1 MTDRPMKGILLCL
14 IPPLIWGGM
23 FPVANSLVPTVNMFA
38 TTLIR
43 YGVVALL
50 LALMLMLTQGR
61 SGFAVEERGWKLF
74 GLGSAGFA
82 GFGLLAFTALS
93 YTSSANVSLIMA
105 MMPAIS
111 AVMASAATR
120 RLPPAYTVVAI
131 LIAFVGVS
139 LVLTDGDYT
148 HLISPSDALGELLAL
163 LGAICW
169 VVYTRGAATVPHWS
183 ALRYTTI
190 TTILGVPTIAAATLV
205 ATAVGYVESP
215 TLEAVLAGWPQ
226 LAYLIVL
233 AGVVAVLFWN
243 QGNRILGPLNG
254 TLFMNLVPITTFT
267 IMTIVTG
274 ALPTLPAAL
283 GALLVI
289 AGLLINNI
297 FTRRAVARARPDS
310 RDGAPKEDLVSTR

>member
-1 MTDRPMKGILLCL
+1 MTNRPMRGILLCL

-43 YGVVALL
+43 YGVVAILL
-50 LALMLMLTQGR
+50 TLMLMRAEGR
-61 SGFAVEERGWKLF
+61 SGFAFEGNGWKLF

-111 AVMASAATR
+111 AVLAAAATR
-120 RLPPAYTVVAI
+120 KLPPAYTVVAI
-131 LIAFVGVS
+131 LIAFFGVS

-148 HLISPSDALGELLAL
+148 HLVSPSDALGELLAL

-169 VVYTRGAATVPHWS
+169 VVYTRGSANVPRWS

-190 TTILGVPTIAAATLV
+190 TTILGVPTIAAATFV

-215 TLEAVLAGWPQ
+215 TLESVLVGWPR
-226 LAYLIVL
+226 LTYLIIF
-233 AGVVAVLFWN
+233 AGVVAVLYWN
-243 QGNRILGPLNG
+243 QGNKILGPLNG

-274 ALPTLPAAL
+274 TLPTLPATL

-289 AGLLINNI
+289 GGLLINNI
-297 FTRRAVARARPDS
+297 FTRRAATRAMLTSPS
-310 RDGAPKEDLVSTR
+310 AAPKEGLVPTR